1 MVRLGTSTN
10 LSVDG
15 SGPVMARNDQ
25 SPANTEGRPTDGRR
39 SHRRRAGQRTCGVGA
54 VLVVLAAAVTGC
66 GSNATTTTT
75 SSSASTSPASSSST
89 SASRSS
95 SVSSSTSSAS
105 AATSTGSAASV
116 TSGSTSYPAG
126 KEQICQARD
135 QLRASITA
143 LTDQGLLAAGTT
155 AIKASVDQVQTDL
168 EAVKEAGKQ
177 DYQAQVTNLQEALQQ
192 LQTAVGNLG
201 NGDTAENLRA
211 VSKAITLTGAA
222 GEDLLTQ
229 LKTACG

>member
-1 MVRLGTSTN
+1 
-10 LSVDG
+10 
-15 SGPVMARNDQ
+15 
-25 SPANTEGRPTDGRR
+25 
-39 SHRRRAGQRTCGVGA
+39 
-54 VLVVLAAAVTGC
+54 
-66 GSNATTTTT
+66 
-75 SSSASTSPASSSST
+75 
-89 SASRSS
+89 
-95 SVSSSTSSAS
+95 
-105 AATSTGSAASV
+105 V

>member
-1 MVRLGTSTN
+1 MVRLGTSKS

-15 SGPVMARNDQ
+15 SHAFMARNDQ
-25 SPANTEGRPTDGRR
+25 SPATAKGRPTGGSR
-39 SHRRRAGQRTCGVGA
+39 SHRLRACSVGA
-54 VLVVLAAAVTGC
+54 VLAVLAVAVTGC
-66 GSNATTTTT
+66 GSNAAPSSSSAATSSASSA
-75 SSSASTSPASSSST
+75 SSSAS
-89 SASRSS
+89 SASE
-95 SVSSSTSSAS
+95 
-105 AATSTGSAASV
+105 
-116 TSGSTSYPAG
+116 TSGSASYPAG

-143 LTDQGLLAAGTT
+143 LTDQSLLAAGTT

-168 EAVKEAGKQ
+168 DAVKVAGKQ

-201 NGDTAENLRA
+201 NGDTAENVRA
-211 VSKAITLTGAA
+211 VGKAVTLTGAA